1 MLTRKPFYFL
11 RHGQTDWNVAKR
23 IQGQTDIPLNEFGR
37 QQAVMASDVVGQ
49 LDIGGIFTS
58 QLSRAFDTAAIVKPT
73 AMTALNVV
81 DELKEVT
88 IGERD
93 GHKSGL
99 WYQQWKAGE
108 VIIPGAETRAE
119 FRARVIV
126 GVNKVLHQVENPL
139 IVSHGGVYGAL
150 TESIIL
156 TPEVS
161 ITNCMLLHVTPTIDE
176 QWLVDVVFST
186 D

>member
-1 MLTRKPFYFL
+1 MLTRKSFYFL

-23 IQGQTDIPLNEFGR
+23 IQGQTDIPLNEHGR
-37 QQAVMASDVVGQ
+37 QQALNVSRVIAQ
-49 LDIGGIFTS
+49 LDIGGIYTS
-58 QLSRAFDTAAIVKPT
+58 QLSRALETAEIVKPNT
-73 AMTALNVV
+73 IAALSVV
-81 DELKEVT
+81 DDLKEVT

-93 GHKSGL
+93 GHQSGL

-108 VIIPGAETRAE
+108 AIIPGAETRAE
-119 FRARVIV
+119 FRARVIA
-126 GVNKVLHQVENPL
+126 GINKVLKQADNPL

-161 ITNCMLLHVTPTIDE
+161 ITNCMLLHVTPGIDD

>member
-1 MLTRKPFYFL
+1 MLLRKPFYFL

-23 IQGQTDIPLNEFGR
+23 IQGQTDIPLNEYGR
-37 QQAVMASDVVGQ
+37 QQALQASSIIAQ

-58 QLSRAFDTAAIVKPT
+58 QLSRAFDTATIVKPELIT
-73 AMTALNVV
+73 TLNVI

-93 GHKSGL
+93 GHQSGL
-99 WYQQWKAGE
+99 WYQQWKAGQA
-108 VIIPGAETRAE
+108 IIPGAETRVE
-119 FRARVIV
+119 FRARVMT
-126 GVNKVLHQVENPL
+126 GVNKVLHQAENPL

-150 TESIIL
+150 TESISIG
-156 TPEVS
+156 PEVS
-161 ITNCMLLHVTPTIDE
+161 ITNCMLLHITPDIDD
-176 QWLVDVVFST
+176 QWLVDVVFSA

>member
-23 IQGQTDIPLNEFGR
+23 IQGQTDIPLNEHGR
-37 QQAVMASDVVGQ
+37 QQAFMARNIIGQ
-49 LDIGGIFTS
+49 LNIGGVFTS
-58 QLSRAFDTAAIVKPT
+58 QLSRAFDTAAIVKPD
-73 AMTALNVV
+73 AIAVLNVV

-93 GHKSGL
+93 GHQSGL

-108 VIIPGAETRAE
+108 AIIPGAETRAE
-119 FRARVIV
+119 FRVRVIE
-126 GVNKVLHQVENPL
+126 GLNKVLQQVETPL

-150 TESIIL
+150 TESIEIS
-156 TPEVS
+156 PEVS
-161 ITNCMLLHVTPTIDE
+161 ITNCMLLYITPGIDE